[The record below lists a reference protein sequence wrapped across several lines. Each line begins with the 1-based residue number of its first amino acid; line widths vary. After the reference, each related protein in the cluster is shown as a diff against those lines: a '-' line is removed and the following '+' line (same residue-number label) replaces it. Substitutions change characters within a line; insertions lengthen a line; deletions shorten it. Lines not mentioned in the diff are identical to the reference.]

1 MKGTR
6 TWTEMRAELAPEDQS
21 ALDAAIVRR
30 RVGDALSEVR
40 KSLHRTQTDVATKAG
55 MTQNNV
61 SRLESGDDMLVSSI
75 DRYMQAVGGSVR
87 LVLVRPDG
95 SEVEVS
101 TRPTTQ
107 P

>member
-1 MKGTR
+1 
-6 TWTEMRAELAPEDQS
+6 
-21 ALDAAIVRR
+21 
-30 RVGDALSEVR
+30 
-40 KSLHRTQTDVATKAG
+40 